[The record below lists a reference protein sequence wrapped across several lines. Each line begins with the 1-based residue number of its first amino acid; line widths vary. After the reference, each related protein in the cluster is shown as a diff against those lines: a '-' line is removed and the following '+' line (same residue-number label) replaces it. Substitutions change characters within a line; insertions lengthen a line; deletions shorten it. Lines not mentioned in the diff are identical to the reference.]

1 MRRMLWLLL
10 AVALVAAACGDDD
23 GGGGTDP
30 AAAGSCE
37 ELADVGINLVQDAIT
52 ELDSMELSE
61 FMELAASDE
70 MPEEL
75 QRLEEI
81 GIQMETRAEELG
93 CSEEEGDALLCDRV
107 DRLQADGEVGTL
119 IIEGIKSDC

>member
-1 MRRMLWLLL
+1 MRRALWLLL

-23 GGGGTDP
+23 GAGTDP

-70 MPEEL
+70 IPEEL
-75 QRLEEI
+75 RRLEDI
-81 GIQMETRAEELG
+81 GTEMEARAMELG